1 MSETELVPRRIAHR
15 RAQPVAE
22 ASAVQSIEAR
32 RENTQTLEAP
42 ARVTTSV
49 ASRSKPDWVELTPSS
64 FSSIFARL
72 FARTAVQ
79 FSETAWLATGNRA
92 KATLL
97 RFTSHIV
104 ILAVVVGAV
113 IIAGSAH
120 PQRVLAGNVINSVQK
135 PVAADETFIGQGGPI
150 VIDQLSVSPMANPF
164 TIVPNRPRK
173 DIVVYT
179 VQPNDVLSQIAAR
192 YGLKPETI
200 LWANTDLLHD
210 NPDYLTPGMQ
220 LKIPPVD
227 GIVYTVQDGD
237 TVDSIAKK
245 YKTTSDAIYTD
256 GALWNQLT
264 PGQQPA
270 VGATLIVPGGSRD
283 FVIVS
288 LVSQSPSFSNSP
300 ANSGFCTGTTPGL
313 VGTGTF
319 IWPIAQHW
327 VSGYNFAPWHPGID
341 LAAHTGDSVYAIDNG
356 VVTYAGWNNS
366 GYGNLVV
373 IDHGNGWISYY
384 AHNSV
389 IVVSCGQAV
398 TQGEVISAA
407 GSTGH
412 STGPHLH
419 FEAHFNDVPQN
430 PFNVLPPP

>member
-1 MSETELVPRRIAHR
+1 
-15 RAQPVAE
+15 
-22 ASAVQSIEAR
+22 
-32 RENTQTLEAP
+32 
-42 ARVTTSV
+42 
-49 ASRSKPDWVELTPSS
+49 
-64 FSSIFARL
+64 
-72 FARTAVQ
+72 
-79 FSETAWLATGNRA
+79 
-92 KATLL
+92 
-97 RFTSHIV
+97 
-104 ILAVVVGAV
+104 
-113 IIAGSAH
+113 
-120 PQRVLAGNVINSVQK
+120 
-135 PVAADETFIGQGGPI
+135 
-150 VIDQLSVSPMANPF
+150 
-164 TIVPNRPRK
+164 
-173 DIVVYT
+173 
-179 VQPNDVLSQIAAR
+179 
-192 YGLKPETI
+192 
-200 LWANTDLLHD
+200 
-210 NPDYLTPGMQ
+210 
-220 LKIPPVD
+220 
-227 GIVYTVQDGD
+227 
-237 TVDSIAKK
+237 
-245 YKTTSDAIYTD
+245 
-256 GALWNQLT
+256 LWNQLT

-300 ANSGFCTGTTPGL
+300 ANSGFCKGTTPGL

-327 VSGYNFAPWHPGID
+327 VSGYNFVPWHPGID
-341 LAAHTGDSVYAIDNG
+341 LAAHIGDSVYAIDSG
-356 VVTYAGWNNS
+356 VIIYAGWNNS

-389 IVVSCGQAV
+389 ILVSCGQAV

>member
-1 MSETELVPRRIAHR
+1 M
-15 RAQPVAE
+15 Q
-22 ASAVQSIEAR
+22 
-32 RENTQTLEAP
+32 
-42 ARVTTSV
+42 
-49 ASRSKPDWVELTPSS
+49 
-64 FSSIFARL
+64 
-72 FARTAVQ
+72 
-79 FSETAWLATGNRA
+79 
-92 KATLL
+92 

-104 ILAVVVGAV
+104 ILAVVLGAV
-113 IIAGSAH
+113 VIAGIAH
-120 PQRVLAGNVINSVQK
+120 PQRALAGNTINSAQK
-135 PVAADETFIGQGGPI
+135 PVAADQAFLGEGGPI
-150 VIDQLSVSPMANPF
+150 LIDQLSISAMANPF

-256 GALWNQLT
+256 GALWNQLK

-283 FVIVS
+283 FVIVN
-288 LVSQSPSFSNSP
+288 LIAQSSSFSNNQ
-300 ANSGFCTGTTPGL
+300 ANSGFCKSTAPGSA
-313 VGTGTF
+313 GTGTF

-341 LAAHTGDSVYAIDNG
+341 LAAHIGDSVYAIDSG
-356 VVTYAGWNNS
+356 VIIYAGWNNS

-373 IDHGNGWISYY
+373 IDHGNGWVSYY

-389 IVVSCGQAV
+389 IVVSCGQTV

-419 FEAHFNDVPQN
+419 FETRFNGVPQN